1 MTVGRDCPAVART
14 FSESNENGN
23 VRQIELFRKKV
34 SLMLDKR
41 IFLKTTTNLNKHTEK
56 MRKTI

>member
-23 VRQIELFRKKV
+23 VKQIELLRKKV
-34 SLMLDKR
+34 CLMLDKT
-41 IFLKTTTNLNKHTEK
+41 ISLKTTTNLNKHTEK
-56 MRKTI
+56 MRKTT